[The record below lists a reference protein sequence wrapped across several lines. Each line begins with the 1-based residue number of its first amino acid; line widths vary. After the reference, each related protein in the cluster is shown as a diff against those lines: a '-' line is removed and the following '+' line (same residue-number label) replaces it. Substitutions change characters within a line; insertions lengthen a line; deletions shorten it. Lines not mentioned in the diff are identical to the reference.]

1 MLPVSSPAGETPALP
16 AKRHDLMTRATGIIF
31 SFFLFITALA
41 QTHQHGSQPSGDGK
55 FNPSIAPDAR
65 GGFYLA
71 YIQRANGSSNVMI
84 RHSTDGK
91 SFSDPVR
98 VNAREGDATVRNEN
112 PPK

>member
-16 AKRHDLMTRATGIIF
+16 AKRHDLMTRATGIIL
-31 SFFLFITALA
+31 SFFLFITAMA

-71 YIQRANGSSNVMI
+71 YIQRANGVSDVML

-91 SFSDPVR
+91 SFSDA
-98 VNAREGDATVRNEN
+98 ARAGDRAGDATR
-112 PPK
+112 